1 MHLFRAPQRQP
12 AGQRPWSLLPF
23 ALAGLLAATPIAA
36 AVGPTTTDPDTAA
49 YAFDD
54 SPRDSLLHYPDWFNP
69 PFLDLRADHAAA
81 VAAGKTLV
89 VYFGQRRCA
98 YCHQLMDVNFAL
110 PDIVEYT
117 RHHFAVTPIDI
128 WGIHEVTDLDGTVL
142 TERDLALREETNFTP
157 SLLFYDAS
165 GRPVF
170 RLRGYYPPYQ
180 FRAALEYAADAHY
193 ERESFAEYL
202 ARGDNR
208 MVFDATDLNA
218 QPFFQPPPYQLDRS
232 RIPGDRP
239 LVVFFEQGDCH
250 ACDVLHGQVLRE
262 PTIAGQFREF
272 DSIQLDLWSDTPV
285 VTPDGTRTSARAWAE
300 DLGLFYAPTL
310 LFFDEGGHE
319 LLRLDS
325 VLGFHRLRN
334 VLNYIGSRAYLTEPD
349 YRRWRMTHG
358 F

>member
-1 MHLFRAPQRQP
+1 MGIAW
-12 AGQRPWSLLPF
+12 A
-23 ALAGLLAATPIAA
+23 LAATLAVLLSALPAVA
-36 AVGPTTTDPDTAA
+36 AVDSARSDPDSAA
-49 YAFDD
+49 YDFDD
-54 SPRDSLLHYPDWFNP
+54 SPRDHLLEYPDWFNP

-81 VAAGKTLV
+81 IAAGKTLA

-98 YCHQLMDVNFAL
+98 YCHQLMDVNFGL

-117 RHHFAVTPIDI
+117 QHHFDITPIDI
-128 WGIHEVTDLDGTVL
+128 WGVQEVTDLDGTVL

-157 SLLFYDAS
+157 SLLFYNAD
-165 GRPVF
+165 GEPVF

-180 FRAALEYAADAHY
+180 FRAALEYVADAHY
-193 ERESFAEYL
+193 QHESFADYL

-208 MVFDATDLNA
+208 MVFDAEDLNT
-218 QPFFQPPPYQLDRS
+218 QPFFQPPPHQLDRS

-250 ACDVLHGQVLRE
+250 ACDVLHGQVLQE
-262 PTIAGQFREF
+262 PTIAGAFRGF
-272 DSIQLDLWSDTPV
+272 DSVQLDMWSDTPV
-285 VTPDGTRTSARAWAE
+285 ITPAGTRTSARDWAA

-310 LFFDEGGHE
+310 LFFDERGSE

-334 VLNYIGSRAYLTEPD
+334 VLNFIGSRAYLTEPD
-349 YRRWRMTHG
+349 YQRWRMTRG